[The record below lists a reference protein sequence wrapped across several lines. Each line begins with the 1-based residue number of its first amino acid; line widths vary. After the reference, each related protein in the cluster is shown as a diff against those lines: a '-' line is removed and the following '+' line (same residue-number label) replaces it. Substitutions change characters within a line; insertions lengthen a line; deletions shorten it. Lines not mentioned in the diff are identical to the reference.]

1 MSRIIVFAAVVG
13 LVASLSTGVKASSLP
28 AIVASPSN
36 AVPECVTPGRMMAFL
51 QSRNSN
57 IDQRYG
63 LIASDY
69 MRHGEELGLRWDL
82 AFFQMMVETANLRYT
97 GDVQPKQNNFAGL
110 GATGN
115 GERGESFPD
124 VSSGVRAHI
133 EHVAMYAGRVVDNP
147 VAERT
152 RKVQEWGVLTKWQRS
167 IRGPMTFTHLTHKWS
182 PGDRG
187 YSNDIKAINDL
198 FFSSFCNIQDPQP
211 ELLAAIRGNSSG
223 GAADA
228 AKSAKDLVATTIA
241 KQKMADADKMTLG
254 GTSIADQE
262 PSQSFTV
269 LNSAKA
275 DAKAADVPAA
285 DAVSS
290 NTQTKTAAL
299 AGGALKSA
307 AGADAQ
313 AGGKEAAQAD
323 KTTAAAAAGTG
334 KCRVWT
340 ASYGGAKAVIIKAVS
355 DGLTNYTV
363 LDVNKGKEKRETD
376 AYIAAYAKG
385 GKQIAEF
392 DSSRAALDKAFAM
405 CPET

>member
-1 MSRIIVFAAVVG
+1 MSRIIVCAAIIG
-13 LVASLSTGVKASSLP
+13 LLASLSTGVKAASLP
-28 AIVASPSN
+28 PIMASSSN

-51 QSRNSN
+51 QSRNSRL
-57 IDQRYG
+57 DQRYD

-69 MRHGEELGLRWDL
+69 MKHGEELGVRWDV
-82 AFFQMMVETANLRYT
+82 AFFQMLVETASLRYT
-97 GDVQPKQNNFAGL
+97 GDVVPQQNNFAGL

-115 GERGESFPD
+115 GERGESFRD
-124 VSSGVRAHI
+124 VSSGVRAHL
-133 EHVAMYAGRVVDNP
+133 EHVAMYAGHVVDNP

-167 IRGPMTFTHLTHKWS
+167 IRGPMTFTHLTRKWS

-198 FFSSFCNIQDPQP
+198 FFSSFCSIADPRP
-211 ELLAAIRGNSSG
+211 ELLAAVRGNSSVVANRV
-223 GAADA
+223 AAATDDGR
-228 AKSAKDLVATTIA
+228 SAQDLVAKKIA
-241 KQKMADADKMTLG
+241 KQKIADAEKSALG
-254 GTSIADQE
+254 ATSIADQ
-262 PSQSFTV
+262 PPAKSFTV
-269 LNSAKA
+269 LNSSK
-275 DAKAADVPAA
+275 ADVPSVDSGSAEKA
-285 DAVSS
+285 
-290 NTQTKTAAL
+290 TKTAVL
-299 AGGALKSA
+299 GGGALKS
-307 AGADAQ
+307 
-313 AGGKEAAQAD
+313 GGKAAVEKANTAEAGDA
-323 KTTAAAAAGTG
+323 

-340 ASYGGAKAVIIKAVS
+340 ASYGGAKAVIIKADT

-405 CPET
+405 CPES